1 MKKIIILAI
10 FAVFLQASYIGGLVA
25 IVENEPITSYEIEN
39 LQDKMKISRQDALEI
54 LIRQRLE
61 DAQIKSLNI
70 EIDNFEL
77 ENQILAIAKNNG
89 LSKDE
94 FLSNL
99 KKNNITEAQ
108 FRDQLKK
115 RLQQDRLYERI
126 LSRPNEN
133 INRENAMKFYQSNR
147 QSFVKFEKVKIVKY
161 SSKDRQKLEETIS
174 NPLKVQYDVT
184 TEDINIFAPNTNAEL
199 LYILVNTPSGSF
211 TPIFSDNG
219 YWTTIFVGEKTGS
232 YIPPFEVV
240 EQDVVRKMAEKEK
253 DTLVEDYFS
262 KLRVKAKIEMIQ
274 R

>member
-10 FAVFLQASYIGGLVA
+10 FAVFLQAGYIGGLVA

-77 ENQILAIAKNNG
+77 ENQILTIAKNNG

-94 FLSNL
+94 FISNL
-99 KKNNITEAQ
+99 KKNNITEAK
-108 FRDQLKK
+108 FRNELKK

-133 INRENAMKFYQSNR
+133 INRENAMKFYQNHR
-147 QSFVKFEKVKIVKY
+147 QSFIKFEKVKIMKY
-161 SSKDRQKLEETIS
+161 SSKDRQKLEEVIS
-174 NPLKVQYDVT
+174 NPLKVQYDVKI
-184 TEDINIFAPNTNAEL
+184 EDINIFAPNTPNEL

-211 TPIFSDNG
+211 TPIFPDNG
-219 YWTTIFVGEKTGS
+219 VWTTIFVGEKSGS

-240 EQDVVRKMAEKEK
+240 EQDVVRKMAEQEK
-253 DTLVEDYFS
+253 DVLIEDYFS